1 MSVTRKK
8 HRIKVTLRQQA
19 ANAWKDFIYADGKV
33 IGESRFMT
41 SAVGPGKYLI
51 SLRLNTG
58 NVVDTAK
65 TRSGVRS
72 KVQKFL
78 RGRDK

>member
-1 MSVTRKK
+1 
-8 HRIKVTLRQQA
+8 
-19 ANAWKDFIYADGKV
+19 
-33 IGESRFMT
+33 MT

-65 TRSGVRS
+65 TRSGIRS